1 MTEAPTRRDA
11 TRNRERLVDA
21 ARRTFA
27 ALGPEAPLEAV
38 AAAAGVSRTTL
49 HRHFASREA
58 LASAVLQQNVADIEA
73 RAAAVSDADDG
84 VVELFHHVLDV
95 QVGSPMLALLIA
107 RGDSPELADLARRTE
122 AAFGPLLDRGRA
134 AGVVHPGVTTRHV
147 MLALPMAMSAL
158 AVEGRAADDP
168 RGRDVRQI
176 LHRGL
181 FTTEP
186 PAA

>member
-27 ALGPEAPLEAV
+27 TLGPEAPLEAV

-49 HRHFASREA
+49 HRHFANREA

-73 RAAAVSDADDG
+73 RAAAMSDADDG
-84 VVELFHHVLDV
+84 VVGLFHHVLDV
-95 QVGSPMLALLIA
+95 QVGSPTLTLLIA

-122 AAFGPLLDRGRA
+122 AAFGPLLDRGRD

-158 AVEGRAADDP
+158 AVEGRAADAP
-168 RGRDVRQI
+168 RGRDVRQV

-186 PAA
+186 PAS